1 MIMMVE
7 MLVAMMAIIVHDE
20 SSMSRGLRSNSSGCD
35 WGVKVDVDV
44 GVL

>member
-20 SSMSRGLRSNSSGCD
+20 SSMSRGLMCNSSGCD
-35 WGVKVDVDV
+35 WGVNVDV
-44 GVL
+44 GVCVL